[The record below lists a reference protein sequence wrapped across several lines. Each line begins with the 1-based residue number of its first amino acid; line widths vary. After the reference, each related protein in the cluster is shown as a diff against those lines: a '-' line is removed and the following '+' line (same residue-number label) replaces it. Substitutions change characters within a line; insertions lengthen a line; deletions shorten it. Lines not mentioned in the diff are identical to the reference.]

1 MLEQFQR
8 TQMLI
13 GEEGLE
19 KLSKAKIAIF
29 GIGGVGSY
37 VAEGLIRVG
46 ITNFI
51 LVDNDVV
58 DITNINRQIHA
69 TTNTIGQDKVEVM
82 KKRMLEINKEAK
94 IQTYKTFYLPENEEK
109 IIDRSITYVVDAIDT
124 VSAKIGLVQE
134 CNILNI
140 PIISCMGTGNK
151 LNPTMLE
158 VSDIN
163 KTTVCPLAKTIR
175 KELRKTNIKK
185 LKVVYS
191 KEEPIKKLTSPG
203 SVSFV
208 PSVAGM
214 IITSEV
220 VKDILNLK

>member
-19 KLSKAKIAIF
+19 KLSKAKVAIF

-37 VAEGLIRVG
+37 VAEGLIRAGV
-46 ITNFI
+46 TNFI
-51 LVDNDVV
+51 LIDNDII

-69 TTNTIGQDKVEVM
+69 TMKTIGENKVDIM
-82 KKRMLEINKEAK
+82 KQRMLDINPNAEIQ
-94 IQTYKTFYLPENEEK
+94 IYKTFYSPEDKEK
-109 IIDRSITYVVDAIDT
+109 IIDNSITYVIDAIDT
-124 VSAKIGLVQE
+124 VSSKIGLIEE
-134 CNILNI
+134 CNKLNI

-151 LNPTMLE
+151 LNPIMLE
-158 VSDIN
+158 IADIN

-175 KELRKTNIKK
+175 KELRKTDIKK

-191 KEEPIKKLTSPG
+191 KEEPIKKITPPG

-214 IITSEV
+214 IIASEV
-220 VKDILNLK
+220 VKDILKS

>member
-191 KEEPIKKLTSPG
+191 KEEPIKKLTPPG

-214 IITSEV
+214 IIASEV

>member
-13 GEEGLE
+13 EEEGLE

-191 KEEPIKKLTSPG
+191 KEEPIKKLTPPG

-214 IITSEV
+214 IIASEV